1 MLFVREV
8 LCGGASRLQAEMYVW
23 VWERGCVSVQRCM
36 WRQGAEERVC
46 VSECG
51 SASGNGSGV
60 SRKSRSCVL
69 FGVSAC
75 ADSLISC
82 LCVFRERFCV
92 FATRLDVERR
102 TKLYGSVCLL

>member
-1 MLFVREV
+1 MRNCVLFVREV
-8 LCGGASRLQAEMYVW
+8 LCGGASRLQAEMYVD
-23 VWERGCVSVQRCM
+23 VGERLCVCAEVSVQRCV
-36 WRQGAEERVC
+36 WRQGVEERVC

-75 ADSLISC
+75 VLTVLISC
-82 LCVFRERFCV
+82 LCVF
-92 FATRLDVERR
+92 
-102 TKLYGSVCLL
+102 